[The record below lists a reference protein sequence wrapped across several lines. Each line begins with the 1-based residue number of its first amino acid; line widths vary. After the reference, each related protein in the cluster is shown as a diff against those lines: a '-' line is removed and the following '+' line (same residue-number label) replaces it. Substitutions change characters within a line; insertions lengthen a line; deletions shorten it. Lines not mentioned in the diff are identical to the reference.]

1 MIGRWLTRDPIS
13 YDGGENLYAYCGNNP
28 VGMFDPSGLDG
39 GAWQSF
45 LNHLKAGCS
54 SLKASAAHVWN
65 SLDEADYLGGFILG
79 LGPDYTAYSPGDPHS
94 QQLKRSKDGTQI
106 ENELAQ
112 LGFPLF
118 AQGKITTSMAA
129 KNSFTEWNGTQF
141 EVGAFTWDAK
151 RQGNMMLI
159 HAHNVSSF
167 NSLVYHI
174 PSFFFGD
181 GAGQW
186 NRNTFPYFGNVT
198 QDFYWR
204 IPVPSHKSK
213 CR

>member
-1 MIGRWLTRDPIS
+1 
-13 YDGGENLYAYCGNNP
+13 
-28 VGMFDPSGLDG
+28 MFDPSGLDG
-39 GAWQSF
+39 SIWKSF

-118 AQGKITTSMAA
+118 AQGRITTSMAA
-129 KNSFTEWNGTQF
+129 KNSFTELNATEL
-141 EVGAFTWDAK
+141 EVGAFTWDSQ
-151 RQGNMMLI
+151 RFGNSMVLI
-159 HAHNVSSF
+159 HAHNVSSY
-167 NSLVYHI
+167 NSLFYHYAEYVN
-174 PSFFFGD
+174 SN
-181 GAGQW
+181 GATW
-186 NRNTFPYFGNVT
+186 NRNIVPFFGNVT
-198 QDFYWR
+198 QDFYWT
-204 IPVPSHKSK
+204 IPVPSQ
-213 CR
+213 CYR